1 MNNTLL
7 HQDCIDATLRVL
19 QKAAY
24 VSARLQLTCCRA
36 GDRAQMISTLSL
48 SRRSGAR
55 RIRLAALS
63 AILVSLLAACGAE
76 DEPVAEIRPVRVV
89 AVEEREA
96 GETVSLSGTVESQIQ
111 VDLAFRIG
119 GRMTERLV
127 NVGDTVEPGQLMARL
142 DPTDEQNALRA
153 AEASLVA
160 ANGQRSEAR
169 LNYERQRHLYERQI
183 AARVAFERAEQVY
196 TSTSAAAEAAEA
208 QVGIALRRLDDTEL
222 YADAAGVVT
231 AIGAEPG
238 EVVQP
243 GRMIVQVARDDGR
256 DAVFDVP
263 AAMIEA
269 SAPDPEVQV
278 SLSLNPGISARGRVR
293 EVSPRADAVTGTF
306 RVRVGLIDPPEEMRL
321 GSTVV
326 GRTTFASHSGIELP
340 ASALTRADGQ
350 PAVWVVDRET
360 MTVALRP
367 IAVARYAPAS
377 IIVAEGVEPEELV
390 VTAGVQA
397 LRPGQK
403 VRLLGEA
410 S

>member
-1 MNNTLL
+1 
-7 HQDCIDATLRVL
+7 
-19 QKAAY
+19 
-24 VSARLQLTCCRA
+24 
-36 GDRAQMISTLSL
+36 MISTLSL

-55 RIRLAALS
+55 RIRSAALAAIVL
-63 AILVSLLAACGAE
+63 SLLTACGAE

-350 PAVWVVDRET
+350 PAVWVVDRDT